1 MHWSWQ
7 RWTLQK
13 AVHTKMSDI
22 AKYHK
27 VWKQQEKLLKPSQIS
42 SIHSMCMTT
51 TICIAS
57 HLVPPQPRTLKICY
71 QSVKWEKRPSSHS
84 SRSCWLTVK
93 RSNAPLK
100 RQMLNTFANVAKSAK
115 VTRPRKNKQLTAQ
128 RNVFGQLILLSL
140 KHEICK
146 EWVNSYPLRPVPWPL
161 YSHKWQHPY
170 EDWQSQVMRALE
182 NDSYHVVKPNQRHIT
197 YIINGCALFR
207 AQVALPT
214 TFGELTE
221 SILDQLPKVELTDF
235 ITDKYEAL
243 SIKAIERMRRGS
255 TKPHLINGSLI
266 KIPRDWKAFLS
277 CNQNKQS
284 LISFLLKEWKQNK

>member
-51 TICIAS
+51 TICVAS
-57 HLVPPQPRTLKICY
+57 HLVPPQPRTLRKICY
-71 QSVKWEKRPSSHS
+71 QSVKWGKRPSSHS

-93 RSNAPLK
+93 SINAPLK
-100 RQMLNTFANVAKSAK
+100 RQMLSTFANVAKSAK

-146 EWVNSYPLRPVPWPL
+146 ERVNSYPLRPVPWPL
-161 YSHKWQHPY
+161 YSHK
-170 EDWQSQVMRALE
+170 
-182 NDSYHVVKPNQRHIT
+182 
-197 YIINGCALFR
+197 
-207 AQVALPT
+207 
-214 TFGELTE
+214 
-221 SILDQLPKVELTDF
+221 
-235 ITDKYEAL
+235 
-243 SIKAIERMRRGS
+243 
-255 TKPHLINGSLI
+255 
-266 KIPRDWKAFLS
+266 
-277 CNQNKQS
+277 
-284 LISFLLKEWKQNK
+284 

>member
-1 MHWSWQ
+1 
-7 RWTLQK
+7 
-13 AVHTKMSDI
+13 MSDI

-27 VWKQQEKLLKPSQIS
+27 VWKQQEKLVKPSQIS

-57 HLVPPQPRTLKICY
+57 HLVPPQPRTLRKICY
-71 QSVKWEKRPSSHS
+71 QSVKWGKRPSSHS
-84 SRSCWLTVK
+84 SRSCI
-93 RSNAPLK
+93 NAPLK
-100 RQMLNTFANVAKSAK
+100 RQMLKTFANVAKSAK

-128 RNVFGQLILLSL
+128 RKFFGKLILLSL
-140 KHEICK
+140 KLETCK
-146 EWVNSYPLRPVPWPL
+146 ERVNSYPLRPVPWPL
-161 YSHKWQHPY
+161 ATRDSTPMKT
-170 EDWQSQVMRALE
+170 DKSQVMHALE
-182 NDSYHVVKPNQRHIT
+182 NDSHHVVKPNQRHIT

-207 AQVALPT
+207 AQVTLPT
-214 TFGELTE
+214 TFGELAE
-221 SILDQLPKVELTDF
+221 STLDQLPKVELVDF

-255 TKPHLINGSLI
+255 TKPHLINGSLT